1 MVKSVR
7 PARKMGVG
15 VVGQWV
21 DKRHIKMATGNWSQ
35 IIGLGTYPRQTVKK
49 T

>member
-1 MVKSVR
+1 MVKSVC

-21 DKRHIKMATGNWSQ
+21 DKRHIKMETRNWSQ